1 MALFPLI
8 SNFEGDFVLQL
19 IPVDD
24 GDTMDVVAEKA
35 AAHSVGRRVKAQPGR
50 PMRVRRQGENEP
62 FPPTTTVAQAGLVPM
77 DCVEV
82 FFA

>member
-1 MALFPLI
+1 MALFPLV

-24 GDTMDVVAEKA
+24 GDTMAAVAEKA
-35 AAHSVGRRVKAQPGR
+35 AAHSVSRRVAPQPGR
-50 PMRVRRQGENEP
+50 TMRVRLQGSTEP
-62 FPPTTTVAQAGLVPM
+62 FPSSVTVAQAGLAPM

-82 FFA
+82 YFE

>member
-1 MALFPLI
+1 VALFPLV

-19 IPVDD
+19 VPVDD

-50 PMRVRRQGENEP
+50 AMRVRLQGAAEP
-62 FPPTTTVAQAGLVPM
+62 FSPSVTVAQAGLAPM

-82 FFA
+82 YFE

>member
-1 MALFPLI
+1 MALFPLV

-24 GDTMDVVAEKA
+24 TDTMDAVAEKA

-50 PMRVRRQGENEP
+50 PMRVRLQGATDS
-62 FPPTTTVAQAGLVPM
+62 FPPSVTVSQAGLAPM

-82 FFA
+82 YFE